1 MNLNFI
7 NQEFDRLKLLEEFI
21 TFKFEPRSR
30 VREGKRNIYYND
42 LKHDFEDEVNAYGF
56 SPFIPSKYIEYLP
69 ITL

>member
-1 MNLNFI
+1 MSLNFI

-30 VREGKRNIYYND
+30 VTEGKRNIYYND

-56 SPFIPSKYIEYLP
+56 SPFIPSTYYCIYL
-69 ITL
+69 LL